1 MTNDRSAIAI
11 PGVPCEETI
20 MNAVIVYDN
29 VDLAS
34 KAQVMLGR
42 AAHRADA
49 DLAWTVKPWRIE
61 LLLLPPASVRALED
75 AAEAHLIVL
84 AVRRPAEPSP
94 RLLDWLEQW
103 ARCRL
108 VQDAAL
114 ALFDGGNDD
123 VRSGTAAPE
132 LAQFAQRYGLSFL
145 FGDVRPAEEASAL
158 LVPSL
163 AARAPARTA
172 ALAGVVERSRPFR
185 YRLWGINE

>member
-1 MTNDRSAIAI
+1 
-11 PGVPCEETI
+11 